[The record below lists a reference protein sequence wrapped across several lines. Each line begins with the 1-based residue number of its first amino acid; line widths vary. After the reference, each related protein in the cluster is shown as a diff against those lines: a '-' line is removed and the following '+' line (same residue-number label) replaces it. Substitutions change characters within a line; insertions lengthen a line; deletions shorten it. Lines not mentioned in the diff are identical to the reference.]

1 MQGRHSNI
9 GFLIFALRRDGA
21 CRDYCNSS
29 QPRPCVGAISY
40 DLTNEFAYLAP
51 DRNQCLGKNRT
62 IRTIALRS
70 PTSDSGR
77 FGFTL
82 KPETAAVDLFQ

>member
-1 MQGRHSNI
+1 MAHVEIIVIIASPDLVSGL
-9 GFLIFALRRDGA
+9 F
-21 CRDYCNSS
+21 
-29 QPRPCVGAISY
+29 SY